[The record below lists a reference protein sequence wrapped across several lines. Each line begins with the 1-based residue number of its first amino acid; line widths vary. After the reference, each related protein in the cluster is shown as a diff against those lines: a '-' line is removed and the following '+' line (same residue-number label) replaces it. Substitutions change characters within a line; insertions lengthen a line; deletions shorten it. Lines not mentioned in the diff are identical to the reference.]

1 MRILHV
7 GKFFPPHPG
16 GMEVFLA
23 DLIDA
28 QHRQGLD
35 AHALVHGTPLP
46 SDPPWL
52 QRVPVQAHLSYAPIA
67 LGFRRALRR
76 AIARLRP
83 DVLHLHLPNNSA
95 LWLLTLPSARSI
107 PWVIHWHSDV
117 VDARF
122 STAVAL
128 AYRLYRPFE
137 QAQLE
142 RAEHIIA
149 TSPPYLAASTALQA
163 WHDKTSVVPLGI
175 RLPPAAPTQA
185 APAQDNIALPWRA
198 GVLRLLSVGRLTYYK
213 GFETLIEAVAGLPGV
228 ELAIVGAGEEHAA
241 LLAHIQACTPA
252 GEVPRTQLL
261 GAVDN
266 ERKTALLRA
275 CDVFCLAS
283 CERTEAFGIAV
294 LEAMQQA
301 RPCLVSNLP
310 GSGLPWVVEQAGA
323 GMSVALQDV
332 AAWRTAIS
340 SLQADPALRA
350 RLGAAGQ
357 EALPRLFGIDACAT
371 RILALYGSVQP
382 DQPSA
387 PYPMASYTNA
397 APQQS
402 DTLIVIP
409 ARDEASTIGAVVQ
422 GLRAAGWHEVLV
434 INDHS
439 RDATAEI
446 ARGAGARVLEPTLP
460 LGAWGGMQA
469 GIRYALRQGYR
480 YAITMD
486 ADGQHEVAE
495 IPALLAAA
503 TQADLVVGA
512 YPERASRLRQ
522 WAWHWFR
529 HLAGFELRDL
539 TSGFRL
545 YNRAA
550 MQVLASR
557 EASLLD
563 YQDLGALL
571 LIRRCGL
578 HIAEVPV
585 SMNLRSAGKSRIFH
599 SWLSVAKYM
608 AATTLLC
615 LARWEPPGERRS
627 QAPPKQQ
634 PKRP

>member
-1 MRILHV
+1 MLSSLHV
-7 GKFFPPHPG
+7 I
-16 GMEVFLA
+16 V
-23 DLIDA
+23 DI
-28 QHRQGLD
+28 
-35 AHALVHGTPLP
+35 
-46 SDPPWL
+46 
-52 QRVPVQAHLSYAPIA
+52 
-67 LGFRRALRR
+67 GF
-76 AIARLRP
+76 
-83 DVLHLHLPNNSA
+83 D
-95 LWLLTLPSARSI
+95 T
-107 PWVIHWHSDV
+107 
-117 VDARF
+117 
-122 STAVAL
+122 
-128 AYRLYRPFE
+128 
-137 QAQLE
+137 
-142 RAEHIIA
+142 
-149 TSPPYLAASTALQA
+149 
-163 WHDKTSVVPLGI
+163 GI
-175 RLPPAAPTQA
+175 
-185 APAQDNIALPWRA
+185 
-198 GVLRLLSVGRLTYYK
+198 Y
-213 GFETLIEAVAGLPGV
+213 
-228 ELAIVGAGEEHAA
+228 
-241 LLAHIQACTPA
+241 
-252 GEVPRTQLL
+252 
-261 GAVDN
+261 
-266 ERKTALLRA
+266 
-275 CDVFCLAS
+275 
-283 CERTEAFGIAV
+283 
-294 LEAMQQA
+294 
-301 RPCLVSNLP
+301 
-310 GSGLPWVVEQAGA
+310 
-323 GMSVALQDV
+323 
-332 AAWRTAIS
+332 
-340 SLQADPALRA
+340 
-350 RLGAAGQ
+350 
-357 EALPRLFGIDACAT
+357 
-371 RILALYGSVQP
+371 
-382 DQPSA
+382 
-387 PYPMASYTNA
+387 
-397 APQQS
+397 
-402 DTLIVIP
+402 TLIVIP

-615 LARWEPPGERRS
+615 LARWEPPGVRRK
-627 QAPPKQQ
+627 APP
-634 PKRP
+634 PRP